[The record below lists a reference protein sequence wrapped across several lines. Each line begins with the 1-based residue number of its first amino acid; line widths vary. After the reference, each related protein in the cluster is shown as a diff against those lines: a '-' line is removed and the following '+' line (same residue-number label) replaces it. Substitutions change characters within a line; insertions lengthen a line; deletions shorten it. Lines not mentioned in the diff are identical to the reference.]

1 MDDFDSLEKKIIA
14 CRRCPRLVEWRERV
28 AREKVRRYRDQEYW
42 GRPVP
47 AFGTP
52 DARLVIIG
60 LAPAAHGGNRT
71 GRIFTGD
78 RSGNWLYEVLYE
90 YGFANQPHSV
100 SRDDGLEM
108 NDCLITAMLR
118 CAPPGTSRCRRKFV
132 TAAEYL
138 RRELQLAVNAR
149 VVVALG
155 HIAFR
160 GFLKL
165 WKETRTVS
173 VIKMSFFVMVANGRC
188 PAGSCFS
195 LRIIRASQNTQT
207 GSLRA
212 RCSMRC
218 SAGHDCSWTPES
230 GVLMLPF
237 LHVDARLSDP
247 CDAGIKIRSVRRACR
262 FRFSLERD
270 FHFVPGQYATFW
282 LTHGKTLARP
292 YSIAS
297 SPSEKRSLEFY
308 INFVREGEAHPS
320 LWDPEVITGLTRGD
334 PGTHAAVT
342 GPKGAL

>member
-118 CAPPGTSRCRRKFV
+118 CAPPGNKPLPEEIRNCR
-132 TAAEYL
+132 EYL

-165 WKETRTVS
+165 WKETRNGLGDQN
-173 VIKMSFFVMVANGRC
+173 VIFRHGGEWALPGGVVLLSSYH
-188 PAGSCFS
+188 PSQ
-195 LRIIRASQNTQT
+195 QNTQT
-207 GSLRA
+207 GKLTREMFYEVFRRA
-212 RCSMRC
+212 RLLLDS
-218 SAGHDCSWTPES
+218 
-230 GVLMLPF
+230 
-237 LHVDARLSDP
+237 
-247 CDAGIKIRSVRRACR
+247 
-262 FRFSLERD
+262 
-270 FHFVPGQYATFW
+270 
-282 LTHGKTLARP
+282 
-292 YSIAS
+292 
-297 SPSEKRSLEFY
+297 
-308 INFVREGEAHPS
+308 
-320 LWDPEVITGLTRGD
+320 
-334 PGTHAAVT
+334 
-342 GPKGAL
+342 